1 MGDILKFV
9 ATAFLIL
16 FILVFAIPL
25 LWLVIK
31 LFSWLFGGL
40 VFLMGDALLVLL
52 IVVGVVMLIK
62 WAAS

>member
-16 FILVFAIPL
+16 FILVFAVPL

-52 IVVGVVMLIK
+52 IVVGVVVLIK